1 LIGLTFCDKVEKYQ
15 LTKEVKMTLKK
26 AEKKVSLNIK
36 VSHELDARLKRARS
50 TARQKGMIFNV
61 SEFVENQLEKEL
73 KKVEKNLSINTD
85 IKEEILQ
92 NELFGKPEE
101 V

>member
-1 LIGLTFCDKVEKYQ
+1 
-15 LTKEVKMTLKK
+15 MSLKK
-26 AEKKVSLNIK
+26 VEKKVSLNIK
-36 VSHELDARLKRARS
+36 ISHELDARLKRARS
-50 TARQKGMIFNV
+50 KKKKKGLIFNV

-73 KKVEKNLSINTD
+73 KKVEKNLSINKN